1 MSILAKKTKTSRKN
15 AKNNNLLKTKRIIYI
30 KMSAKGGG
38 PVFTF
43 VLPGVKDRTTAPPS
57 RQLQHCKQVVHAE
70 EMDRLKL

>member
-1 MSILAKKTKTSRKN
+1 
-15 AKNNNLLKTKRIIYI
+15 
-30 KMSAKGGG
+30 MSAKGGG

-70 EMDRLKL
+70 EMDRLKLWKWRNYLWWDAVILFQ